1 MTNGRK
7 IEVFHNPALQ
17 NARRKAPFVNIALIG
32 MPGSGKSTI
41 GRGLARRMDGW
52 RSVDT
57 DELLTLRAGQT
68 LENLNRFLLPEAF
81 LDIEEATI
89 LDLNGRGNIWSTGGS
104 VIYRSGAME
113 HLRELALLIYLEVD
127 YEVLA
132 QRVGNP
138 AHRGVVLPNGQSF
151 EKLYAERTPLYREF
165 ADLTINTSS
174 LTARTTVD
182 ELLPHLN
189 RLV

>member
-1 MTNGRK
+1 MLNGRK
-7 IEVFHNPALQ
+7 IEVLHNPALQ
-17 NARRKAPFVNIALIG
+17 NARRKAPFANIALIG

-41 GRGLARRMDGW
+41 GRGLARRMNGW
-52 RSVDT
+52 LSVDT
-57 DELLTLRAGQT
+57 DELLASRAGQT
-68 LENLNRFLLPEAF
+68 LEDLNKLLLPAAF

-89 LDLNGRGNIWSTGGS
+89 LDLNGSGNIWSTGGS
-104 VIYRSGAME
+104 VIYRSAAME
-113 HLRELALLIYLEVD
+113 HLRKLALLVYLEVD
-127 YEVLA
+127 YEVLT

-138 AHRGVVLPNGQSF
+138 ARRGVVLPNGQSF
-151 EKLYAERTPLYREF
+151 AELYAERTPLYRKF

-174 LTARTTVD
+174 LRARTTVD